1 MKYYIAN
8 NGHHE
13 GPFEISELRSR
24 GITAETLVWNE
35 SMPQWVPAGSV
46 AELAELFVAPQPQV
60 NPPYPGGARY
70 GGGASYNPPMPN
82 TWFIPS
88 LLITIL
94 CCMPLGLV
102 GLAYSLKVEPRYFAG
117 QYLMAE
123 DAANKAKI
131 WSIVG
136 LCIGLLF
143 WGLYFFCYSMII
155 ATATSFAHLS

>member
-13 GPFEISELRSR
+13 GPFEISELQSR
-24 GITAETLVWNE
+24 GITTETLVWNE

-46 AELAELFVAPQPQV
+46 AELAVLFTAPQPQV
-60 NPPYPGGARY
+60 NPTYSGG
-70 GGGASYNPPMPN
+70 YNYDTQQQAPAMPN

-136 LCIGLLF
+136 LCLGLLF
-143 WGLYFFCYSMII
+143 WAFYFFCYSMII
-155 ATATSFAHLS
+155 AMMSNFAHIR

>member
-13 GPFEISELRSR
+13 GPFEISELRSK
-24 GITAETLVWNE
+24 GITTETLVWNE

-46 AELAELFVAPQPQV
+46 AELAVLFAAPQPHV
-60 NPPYPGGARY
+60 NAPYSVGSNY
-70 GGGASYNPPMPN
+70 GMTQQAPMMPN

-117 QYLMAE
+117 EYLMAE
-123 DAANKAKI
+123 DAASKAKI

-136 LCIGLLF
+136 LCLGLLF
-143 WGLYFFCYSMII
+143 WGFYFLFSSMII
-155 ATATSFAHLS
+155 GLMSNLAHM